1 MLIAS
6 ASYGLGAAAFA
17 ALALAC
23 GRSDNSKPRLRLPAA
38 VSAVWAAF
46 AALQAWLDVGQEL
59 LALLELGRNM
69 AWLWLFWRSLTGLRD
84 GDRFDSPGLAGLG
97 RGLALLGVSALLAQG
112 AALLWPG
119 HTTSLLA
126 YVLLPNITAIFGMV
140 LVEQFYR
147 NTPPKE
153 RWSIKFLC
161 LALGGMF
168 AYDFYLYSEAML
180 FSRISAD
187 TWIARGAVN
196 ALLAPLV
203 WISLQRSPENRSM
216 GISHRMAFHS
226 VALGGSGIYLM
237 LMAAAGYY
245 LRIVGGNWGSLL
257 QTVFLFGA
265 IALLLVT
272 VFSGVA
278 RARLRVFLSKNFFH
292 YRYDY
297 REEWLHFTDLLTAG
311 DPGSQVYERSLEAM
325 AGLVDSPAAAL
336 WMKQDDGYFRRSAH
350 WNWSDLNGHFATDHP
365 FARFLESSRWILDL
379 HECEGQPE
387 YLGDAAPPPWLA
399 GEARAWLVIPLFWH
413 DSLLG
418 VMVLADSRGG
428 VVFDWEISDL
438 LKTAARQA
446 TAHLAQARAAEAL
459 TVARQF
465 ESFNRAAAF
474 VVHDIKNLVA
484 QLSLLLANA
493 ERHKH
498 KPEFQEDM
506 LATIESSLARMN
518 RMLIKLHDKPDAKHS
533 GELVLDELLQ
543 EVIESKSAF
552 SLKPTLG
559 IHAHGIRVSADREKL
574 TRILGHLVQNAIEA
588 TPYTGKV
595 SVTLDRSDHWAEI
608 VVADTGAGM
617 DDTFIRERLFRPF
630 DSTKGTGMGIGAY
643 ECKAYVQELGGDIA
657 VESRPGRGS
666 RFTLRFPL
674 HPGLSPHSHG
684 MGLPPNGADQ
694 GIVSGLQAAG
704 DGRP

>member
-1 MLIAS
+1 
-6 ASYGLGAAAFA
+6 
-17 ALALAC
+17 
-23 GRSDNSKPRLRLPAA
+23 
-38 VSAVWAAF
+38 
-46 AALQAWLDVGQEL
+46 
-59 LALLELGRNM
+59 
-69 AWLWLFWRSLTGLRD
+69 
-84 GDRFDSPGLAGLG
+84 
-97 RGLALLGVSALLAQG
+97 
-112 AALLWPG
+112 
-119 HTTSLLA
+119 
-126 YVLLPNITAIFGMV
+126 
-140 LVEQFYR
+140 
-147 NTPPKE
+147 
-153 RWSIKFLC
+153 
-161 LALGGMF
+161 
-168 AYDFYLYSEAML
+168 
-180 FSRISAD
+180 
-187 TWIARGAVN
+187 
-196 ALLAPLV
+196 
-203 WISLQRSPENRSM
+203 
-216 GISHRMAFHS
+216 
-226 VALGGSGIYLM
+226 
-237 LMAAAGYY
+237 
-245 LRIVGGNWGSLL
+245 
-257 QTVFLFGA
+257 
-265 IALLLVT
+265 
-272 VFSGVA
+272 
-278 RARLRVFLSKNFFH
+278 
-292 YRYDY
+292 
-297 REEWLHFTDLLTAG
+297 
-311 DPGSQVYERSLEAM
+311 
-325 AGLVDSPAAAL
+325 
-336 WMKQDDGYFRRSAH
+336 
-350 WNWSDLNGHFATDHP
+350 
-365 FARFLESSRWILDL
+365 
-379 HECEGQPE
+379 
-387 YLGDAAPPPWLA
+387 
-399 GEARAWLVIPLFWH
+399 
-413 DSLLG
+413 
-418 VMVLADSRGG
+418 MVLADSRGSI
-428 VVFDWEISDL
+428 VFDWEISDL

-518 RMLIKLHDKPDAKHS
+518 RMLIKLNDKPDAKRS
-533 GELVLDELLQ
+533 GELILDELLQ

-595 SVTLDRSDHWAEI
+595 SVTLDRSDRWAEI

-674 HPGLSPHSHG
+674 RPGLPPPSHA
-684 MGLPPNGADQ
+684 MGLPPDGADQ
-694 GIVSGLQAAG
+694 GIVSSLQAAG

>member
-1 MLIAS
+1 MQVAC

-17 ALALAC
+17 ALALA
-23 GRSDNSKPRLRLPAA
+23 GDRSASRTLRLRLPAA
-38 VSAVWAAF
+38 LSAVWAAF
-46 AALQAWLDVGQEL
+46 AALHAWLVVGQEL
-59 LALLELGRNM
+59 LALLELARNM
-69 AWLWLFWRSLTGLRD
+69 AWLWLFWRGLTALRD
-84 GDRFDSPGLAGLG
+84 GDHFDSPGLTGMGQGLS
-97 RGLALLGVSALLAQG
+97 LLGVSALLAQG

-119 HTTSLLA
+119 GMTSLLA

-187 TWIARGAVN
+187 TWTARGAVN
-196 ALLAPLV
+196 ALLVPLL
-203 WISLQRSPENRSM
+203 WISLQRSPESRPM

-245 LRIVGGNWGSLL
+245 LRIVGGTWGSLL

-265 IALLLVT
+265 IALLLVI

-278 RARLRVFLSKNFFH
+278 RAHLRVFLSKNFFH

-336 WMKQDDGYFRRSAH
+336 WMKQNDGYFRRCAH
-350 WNWSDLNGHFATDHP
+350 WNWSDMNGHFATDHP

-379 HECEGQPE
+379 HECEDQPE
-387 YLGDAAPPPWLA
+387 YLGDATPPPWLA

-413 DSLLG
+413 ESLLG

-438 LKTAARQA
+438 LKTASRQA

-518 RMLIKLHDKPDAKHS
+518 RMLIKLHDKPDVRGS
-533 GELVLDELLQ
+533 GEIALDELLQ
-543 EVIESKSAF
+543 DVIESNSAF
-552 SLKPTLG
+552 SLKPTLS
-559 IHAHGIRVSADREKL
+559 IHAQGIRVSADREKL

-617 DDTFIRERLFRPF
+617 DDSFIRERLFRPF

-643 ECKAYVQELGGDIA
+643 ECKSYVQELGGDIA
-657 VESRPGRGS
+657 VESRLGQGS

-674 HPGLSPHSHG
+674 HPGLSPHSLG
-684 MGLPPNGADQ
+684 LGLPQDGATQ
-694 GIVSGLQAAG
+694 GIESSSQAAG
-704 DGRP
+704 DGQP